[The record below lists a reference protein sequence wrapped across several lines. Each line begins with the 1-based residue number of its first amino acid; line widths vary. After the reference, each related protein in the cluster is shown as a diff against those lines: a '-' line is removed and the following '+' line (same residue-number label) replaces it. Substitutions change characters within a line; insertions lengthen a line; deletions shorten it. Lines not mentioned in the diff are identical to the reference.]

1 MVLDQLYSSENKK
14 MNLDTDLTPFTKNN
28 SKWTMYPNV
37 KHKTIKLLED
47 NTGENLYK
55 LGLV

>member
-1 MVLDQLYSSENKK
+1 

-47 NTGENLYK
+47 DTGENLDDLWFGNDSLDTTPK
-55 LGLV
+55 